1 MATAREDAEAR
12 FPTDIAKHRMTVIR
26 DDGLYRHLRFA
37 QPGTRN
43 MSFDIL
49 TWPGYLCFCG
59 DMGDYLFM
67 RLEDMLE
74 FFRHDKINPSYWAE
88 KVQAEDK
95 DSGVKEY
102 SQDKARAWVKDALEE
117 LDEESEIHGEA
128 CTINYDEGE
137 DRLYQ
142 QLDSM
147 SFDMTEVNWRDY
159 TYRYIW
165 CCLALVWA
173 VKQYDARHQAAA

>member
-1 MATAREDAEAR
+1 
-12 FPTDIAKHRMTVIR
+12 MTVIR

-37 QPGTRN
+37 HPGTRN

-67 RLEDMLE
+67 RVDDMLS
-74 FFRHDKINPSYWAE
+74 FFRTDLINPSYWAE

-95 DSGVKEY
+95 NSGVKEY
-102 SQDKARAWVKDALEE
+102 SEDKARAWVKDYLAEQ
-117 LDEESEIHGEA
+117 DEESELHAEA
-128 CTINYDEGE
+128 CMINYDEGE

-147 SFDMTEVNWRDY
+147 DFDMSEVNWKDY

-173 VKQYDARHQAAA
+173 VKQYDASRVASCSPSVQSAT